1 MIEGGCFCRAIRYR
15 IEEGEYLVA
24 NCHCSMCQ
32 RTSAAPFVTWMV
44 VPKDAFRYATG
55 KPKLLCSSEAGSRFF
70 CADCGTPIACV
81 NTTHPDVVDV
91 TTGSLD
97 APADYPPTIA
107 VHEDSKL
114 CWLATTE
121 PNS

>member
-1 MIEGGCFCRAIRYR
+1 MIEGGCFCGAIRYN
-15 IEEGEYLVA
+15 IEDGNYLVA
-24 NCHCSMCQ
+24 NCHCSMCR

-44 VPKDAFRYATG
+44 VPKDAFRYTAGT
-55 KPKLLCSSEAGSRFF
+55 PKILGSSDTGSRFF
-70 CADCGTPIACV
+70 CADCGTPVVCV

-97 APADYPPTIA
+97 APGDYPPTIA

-114 CWLATTE
+114 CWLAATE
-121 PNS
+121 PRS